1 MAKTQYELLVEQANK
16 PRKAQTIKPISMD
29 YNPTSF
35 SGNSGNGLG
44 FSAPSAR
51 RNTNT
56 GYVGSVMSG
65 GTGYGGTNYGSS
77 STKKTGSSTAQ
88 MIANADPYMD
98 EQTRNVINSTQET
111 FSKVRKPKQ
120 MKNSFNDTLNYAP
133 SSTVWQTNGEST
145 LYGFSGGGYKSTPTV
160 VPTFDDEEEYV
171 YNGPNYMDQLRSLYN
186 SLYGSNIDA
195 ANSAYAQ
202 LKAEAERQAL
212 IKKGQA
218 HTRKVTMGKYVP
230 ETLRAMGLKNN
241 GLAADALIG
250 IDNNYMNYLM
260 QALAQEENAKAE
272 ASRYLAEQTRAA
284 NNQKALWDIELL
296 GKQQDAWTM
305 LQQMAASGDYGE
317 EFLQNYGY
325 SWGFDENQVGN
336 TLDVYKKVL
345 AKQEAEKSKANNSLL
360 ASEVSKAITSGNSW
374 AWLEMS
380 LKQQGYTQADI
391 DKAKQYY
398 GEQEQVTKNDWSAG
412 RFNEYSQKILNSDLY
427 TVDSLMSDI
436 EKLKTSGELYGNDY
450 ARLEQLYVAKKQKG
464 MGALSASEYES
475 RVQAILNGT
484 YVASKNNEDNNILL
498 EREAKNKAVHYEDLY
513 GVNISDDANV
523 VNINGTSFSS
533 SMFGDYWGTGRENSN
548 QSNYINKIVTDAK
561 AGKIK
566 EGQTI
571 KANLGVEFSDYGVYI
586 YLGNGIFIEAPPG
599 AISRG
604 GTLYVPDGYK
614 ETAGR
619 VQKK

>member
-16 PRKAQTIKPISMD
+16 PRKPQTIKPISMD

-171 YNGPNYMDQLRSLYN
+171 YNGPNYMDQLRSVYN

-398 GEQEQVTKNDWSAG
+398 GEQEQVTKNDVSAA
-412 RFNEYSQKILNSDLY
+412 RFNEYSQYILNSDLY
-427 TVDSLMSDI
+427 DLNDLMNAADQ
-436 EKLKTSGELYGNDY
+436 LKNTGELYGNDY
-450 ARLEQLYVAKKQKG
+450 ARLEQLYKARHQLD
-464 MGALSASEYES
+464 MGAISNSEYET

-484 YVASKNNEDNNILL
+484 YVDPKAATSTTSGNAVEVA
-498 EREAKNKAVHYEDLY
+498 REKIKEINPY
-513 GVNISDDANV
+513 VNISDDAKV
-523 VNINGTSFSS
+523 VNINNSTDLKA
-533 SMFGDYWGTGRENSN
+533 FGDFVGGNKDNSKQN
-548 QSNYINKIVTDAK
+548 AYLRQLINDAK
-561 AGKIK
+561 YGLIEVGQLVIPNYGSRGAGR
-566 EGQTI
+566 GS
-571 KANLGVEFSDYGVYI
+571 AYVYV
-586 YLGNGIFIEAPPG
+586 GNGLFVDVGLAERYDDFYIPN
-599 AISRG
+599 
-604 GTLYVPDGYK
+604 GYK
-614 ETAGR
+614 ENWLGNIKT
-619 VQKK
+619 K